1 MPHRVRVETGVAGGE
16 ARCVTGEVIGRL
28 ALPRSVRLPW
38 LPRERAGSLAAG
50 VMPLLAF
57 PRADLGWLAW
67 VVLVPGMLLM
77 LNAPDVRE
85 AALRGWWFGTGYLLA
100 ALYWTLPDI
109 GPGLP
114 LLAIVFGVPWAAWG
128 AAVRWLAPERP
139 LLALVVLPNAW
150 LAIELIR
157 SWPRLGG
164 PWALLGATQWRY
176 PAMLSL
182 ASVGGVWLISVAIVA
197 VNTLVVLFV
206 VRWRVWVMA
215 AAGAILLAGPAS
227 YALMGEEGQA
237 RTLRVALVQPG
248 IVHDPAER
256 LATSE
261 RITAGLPA
269 VDLVVWGESSLGYD
283 LDRRTDIMGRL
294 TALTSRG
301 DLLVNEDARDAQG
314 RISKSSILVAR
325 NGSRDRYV
333 KTRLVPFGEYIPLR
347 SGIGWLSHVSAAASE
362 DRVPGT
368 GPKVMS
374 AGGTTIGPLICF
386 ESTFPDL
393 ARTVVDR
400 GAQVIVYQSSTSS
413 FQNSWAPQQH
423 AALGAVRAA
432 ETGRPVVQAAL
443 TGVSAAY
450 DARGRRLAHLDTDG
464 RGATLITL
472 RLPPASSRTLYD
484 RWGDYIPHL
493 ALAVTLITAAAAITR
508 RFRLRPP
515 PPP

>member
-1 MPHRVRVETGVAGGE
+1 MPHCGGVETGIMRVHL
-16 ARCVTGEVIGRL
+16 IGR
-28 ALPRSVRLPW
+28 V
-38 LPRERAGSLAAG
+38 GSLAAG
-50 VMPLLAF
+50 AVVLLAF

-67 VVLVPGMLLM
+67 VALVPGMLLM
-77 LNAPDVRE
+77 VNAPDVRE
-85 AALRGWWFGTGYLLA
+85 AALRGWWFGAGYLLA

-114 LLAIVFGVPWAAWG
+114 VVAVVFGLPWAAWG
-128 AAVRWLAPERP
+128 AAVRWLVPERP
-139 LLALVVLPNAW
+139 LAALVVLPNGW

-164 PWALLGATQWRY
+164 PWALLGVTQWRY

-182 ASVGGVWLISVAIVA
+182 AAVGGVWLVSVAIVA
-197 VNTLVVLFV
+197 VNTLVVLV
-206 VRWRVWVMA
+206 VLRRRIWVV
-215 AAGAILLAGPAS
+215 AAGAILLAGPVTYGLTNAPTD
-227 YALMGEEGQA
+227 

-248 IVHDPAER
+248 VVHDPAER
-256 LATSE
+256 LAASE

-269 VDLVVWGESSLGYD
+269 VDLIVWGESSVGYD
-283 LDRRTDIMGRL
+283 LDVRTDI
-294 TALTSRG
+294 TSRLAALAAKG
-301 DLLVNEDARDAQG
+301 DLLVNEDARDSGG
-314 RISKSSILVAR
+314 RISKSSVLIER
-325 NGSRDRYV
+325 SGGRDRYV

-347 SGIGWLSHVSAAASE
+347 SGIGWLSRVSAAASE

-368 GPKVMS
+368 GPRVMS

-413 FQNSWAPQQH
+413 FQSSWAPPQH

-432 ETGRPVVQAAL
+432 ETGRPTVQAAL

-450 DARGRRLAHLDTDG
+450 DARGRRIAHMETGG
-464 RGATLITL
+464 RGVTLVTL
-472 RLPPASSRTLYD
+472 RLPRASFRTPYD
-484 RWGDYIPHL
+484 RWGNYVPYL
-493 ALAVTLITAAAAITR
+493 ALAVTAAAAASAVRARSR
-508 RFRLRPP
+508 R
-515 PPP
+515 

>member
-1 MPHRVRVETGVAGGE
+1 M
-16 ARCVTGEVIGRL
+16 IGRL

-38 LPRERAGSLAAG
+38 ERVGSLAAG

-57 PRADLGWLAW
+57 PRADFGWLAW

-77 LNAPDVRE
+77 LNARDVRE
-85 AALRGWWFGTGYLLA
+85 AALRGWWFGAGFLLA

-128 AAVRWLAPERP
+128 AAVRWLMPERP
-139 LLALVVLPNAW
+139 LAALVVLPNGW

-176 PAMLSL
+176 PAVLSL

-197 VNTLVVLFV
+197 VNTLVVLFI
-206 VRWRVWVMA
+206 VRRRVWPVA
-215 AAGAILLAGPAS
+215 AAAAILLAGPLTYTLTPAPPAPTS
-227 YALMGEEGQA
+227 ATPGLTGGGGGGDGRM
-237 RTLRVALVQPG
+237 LRVALVQPG

-256 LATSE
+256 LAASE
-261 RITAGLPA
+261 GITAGLPA
-269 VDLVVWGESSLGYD
+269 VDLVVWGESSVGYD
-283 LDRRTDIMGRL
+283 LDRRTDIVDRL
-294 TALTSRG
+294 TALNSRG
-301 DLLVNEDARDAQG
+301 DLLVNEDARDARG
-314 RISKSSILVAR
+314 RISKSSILVGR
-325 NGSRDRYV
+325 NGPRDRYV
-333 KTRLVPFGEYIPLR
+333 KTRLVPFGEYIPFR
-347 SGIGWLSHVSAAASE
+347 SSIGWLSRISAAASE

-368 GPKVMS
+368 GPEVMS

-393 ARTVVDR
+393 ARTVVNR

-413 FQNSWAPQQH
+413 FQDSWAPRQH

-450 DARGRRLAHLDTDG
+450 DSRGRRLTHLDTDG
-464 RGATLITL
+464 RGATLVTL
-472 RLPPASSRTLYD
+472 RLPNASSRTLYD
-484 RWGDYIPHL
+484 RWGNYVPCL
-493 ALAVTLITAAAAITR
+493 ALAVTFGAAAAAAYTLR
-508 RFRLRPP
+508 RGSRATGARRDRPL
-515 PPP
+515 